1 MSKGKTIG
9 ELLEEA
15 RKKSGAPKLAGHD
28 IMDLERFAPDTRH
41 MIVFDVL
48 SHESPV
54 GFKGERIR
62 LFLTDEGYKKAL
74 TSNGLLPGKELMEYV
89 GIPHRKDTRLYRN
102 GKSPFAKY
110 GAIAQSKGASISHVV
125 PAERLGLHHKRACPY
140 MQRWR

>member
-1 MSKGKTIG
+1 MSKEKTIG

-28 IMDLERFAPDTRH
+28 IDIMDLERFAPDTWH

-54 GFKGERIR
+54 GFKGERMR

-74 TSNGLLPGKELMEYV
+74 ASQGRNEIKIRNHARVTAGHLHYD
-89 GIPHRKDTRLYRN
+89 HKDRDL
-102 GKSPFAKY
+102 
-110 GAIAQSKGASISHVV
+110 
-125 PAERLGLHHKRACPY
+125 
-140 MQRWR
+140 

>member
-15 RKKSGAPKLAGHD
+15 RQKSGAPKLAGHD

-54 GFKGERIR
+54 GFKGERMR
-62 LFLTDEGYKKAL
+62 LFLSDKGYKKAL
-74 TSNGLLPGKELMEYV
+74 ASQGRNEIKIRNHARVTAGHLHYD
-89 GIPHRKDTRLYRN
+89 HKDRDL
-102 GKSPFAKY
+102 
-110 GAIAQSKGASISHVV
+110 
-125 PAERLGLHHKRACPY
+125 
-140 MQRWR
+140 

>member
-54 GFKGERIR
+54 GFKGERMR

-74 TSNGLLPGKELMEYV
+74 VSQGRNEIKIKNHARVSSGHLLYD
-89 GIPHRKDTRLYRN
+89 HRGQPL
-102 GKSPFAKY
+102 
-110 GAIAQSKGASISHVV
+110 
-125 PAERLGLHHKRACPY
+125 
-140 MQRWR
+140 